1 MQITVDGTV
10 VKVYIKPTPSGLSV
24 DVSPPSVVTV
34 IVRSDNKA
42 VTISS
47 PDGCL
52 YIFIDLKTISV
63 APLYILNM
71 KSRVLKDL
79 PIIGPDG
86 GYCGAQPADTA
97 TVTDNSTW
105 LFTESQ
111 VLELCDLCSAGG
123 AQIIPPGCPGAT
135 PPAGDPVGLPRCSF
149 ADAIVARDDNIV
161 EFECTGTIQARMP
174 GKGEGILDFG
184 GVICSVEVC
193 LVLYEEKLF
202 QEVRNA
208 CCQDRINLINQ
219 GDPVVLTDNDCAFGY
234 TANDVNAD
242 KLSCSA
248 ICNLIAPG
256 STCKGTL
263 NGDEKCLGTNF
274 DEGECDA
281 ANNNGACLCG
291 NIPDSLAQ
299 QEGPTVDQLLD
310 LNGVDDDDLDR
321 AAELE
326 RVIKICTSDGTN
338 FLTGARAG
346 FNKLWFQNQRSVL
359 SLYFFPNGKKCWT
372 EEGWRGVLQKKI
384 EEVLQKCFEGCVWK
398 KCCRK
403 FCRGEVF
410 TGNWSMV
417 AWGVVWEWFGEEVL
431 RK

>member
-123 AQIIPPGCPGAT
+123 AQIIPPGCPGAA
-135 PPAGDPVGLPRCSF
+135 PPLGDPVGLPRCSF
-149 ADAIVARDDNIV
+149 ADAIVERDDNIV
-161 EFECTGTIQARMP
+161 RFECTGTVQARMP

-184 GVICSVEVC
+184 GVICSVKVC

-202 QEVRNA
+202 QEFRNA
-208 CCQDRINLINQ
+208 CCQDRIANNNLG
-219 GDPVVLTDNDCAFGY
+219 GDDVTLEDNDCVFGY
-234 TANDVNAD
+234 DAD
-242 KLSCSA
+242 TQADRLNCTA
-248 ICNLIAPG
+248 ICSFVAPG
-256 STCKGTL
+256 STCKGRISGGATC
-263 NGDEKCLGTNF
+263 NGDF
-274 DEGECDA
+274 QD
-281 ANNNGACLCG
+281 GACSVVFDDGACWCG

-310 LNGVDDDDLDR
+310 LNDVDDDDKD
-321 AAELE
+321 AELE
-326 RVIKICTSDGTN
+326 RVIKICTGDGTN

-372 EEGWRGVLQKKI
+372 EEGWRGVLQKCFV